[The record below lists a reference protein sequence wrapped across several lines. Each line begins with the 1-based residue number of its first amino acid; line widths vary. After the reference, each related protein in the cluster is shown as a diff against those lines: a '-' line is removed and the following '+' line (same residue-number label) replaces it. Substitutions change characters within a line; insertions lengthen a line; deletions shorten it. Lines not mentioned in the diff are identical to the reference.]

1 MITISWHFFMLIAI
15 IAGLWIFAFTRDN
28 SGEYFTDRDIW
39 VLISLIMTIILFLIY
54 GGIFWW

>member
-1 MITISWHFFMLIAI
+1 MITISWHFLILIVI
-15 IAGLWIFAFTRDN
+15 IAGWWIYTFTRDN

-54 GGIFWW
+54 GGMFWW